1 MPIARECGSL
11 GDRRAHHIHRRPDV
25 TPPAG
30 GITTSTLTDARGH
43 NVTLKQNGVAVSY
56 AYNRKDQLARITDAA
71 GNVWSHGYDLLSRR
85 VSTVDPDAA
94 TSSS

>member
-1 MPIARECGSL
+1 M
-11 GDRRAHHIHRRPDV
+11 
-25 TPPAG
+25 
-30 GITTSTLTDARGH
+30 
-43 NVTLKQNGVAVSY
+43 TLKQNGVAVSY